1 MQDIELT
8 NASGKLCLHRQS
20 LRGRVQDYIISFD
33 EEVADIQMVVGKT
46 FDLFQQ
52 LMTKFEEDEVKA
64 RLIAQVSYLRL
75 NELHEIVGEEDYHFS
90 SYQMEK
96 VMDVPD
102 FYNRHLAK
110 VASRMDAF
118 HQNGSR
124 LLIHR
129 IKHIHISMMVLSK
142 QKDGQVT
149 TRST

>member
-20 LRGRVQDYIISFD
+20 LRERVQDYIISFD

-52 LMTKFEEDEVKA
+52 LMNKFKEDEVKA

-75 NELHEIVGEEDYHFS
+75 NDQHEVVGEEDYHFS

-96 VMDVPD
+96 VMDVSD

-124 LLIHR
+124 LLINH
-129 IKHIHISMMVLSK
+129 IKHIHISMMILPK
-142 QKDGQVT
+142 QRKEVMT
-149 TRST
+149 SST